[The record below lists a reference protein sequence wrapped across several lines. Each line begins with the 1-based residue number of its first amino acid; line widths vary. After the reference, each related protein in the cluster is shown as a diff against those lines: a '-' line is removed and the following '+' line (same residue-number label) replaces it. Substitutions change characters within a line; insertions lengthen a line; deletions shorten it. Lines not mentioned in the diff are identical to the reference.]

1 VIRAVVLDIGETVL
15 DDTREWGAWADWIGV
30 PRHTLSAVVGAVVA
44 AGRDNREA
52 FEIFRPGFDLQEQRR
67 LRDAAGR
74 GQIIDERDLYPDVR
88 PGLQELRRAGY
99 WVGLAGNQSARVGD
113 QLRALDLPVDA
124 IATSEQWGVGKP
136 DPVFFARV
144 ETFASVGRDQILY
157 VGDHHEFDAVA
168 ASKAGLNA
176 ALIRR
181 GPWGH
186 LWATA
191 SAAANPDFLLIDSL
205 VDLPPALR
213 TAVVLDDQ
221 QTGTTH

>member
-1 VIRAVVLDIGETVL
+1 MIRAVVLDIGETVL
-15 DDTREWGAWADWIGV
+15 DDTREWGAWADWLGV

-52 FEIFRPGFDLQEQRR
+52 FRILRPGFDLHEQRQ
-67 LRDAAGR
+67 LREAAGCS
-74 GQIIDERDLYPDVR
+74 QVIDEHDLYPDVR
-88 PGLQELRRAGY
+88 PALRQLRQAGF
-99 WVGLAGNQSARVGD
+99 WVGLAGNQSVRAGD

-136 DPVFFARV
+136 NPAFFAHV
-144 ETFASVGRDQILY
+144 ERFAAAERDQILY

-168 ASKAGLNA
+168 ASKAGLKA

-181 GPWGH
+181 GPWGY

-205 VDLPPALR
+205 VDLPLALR
-213 TAVVLDDQ
+213 PAVALAEQ
-221 QTGTTH
+221 HTSSTH